1 VGDFEYWKIKP
12 VLSRITSPEQL
23 HEIEEASP
31 QIRGEDAELWRAF
44 IARDIPDW
52 KRKNYVPKNPLK
64 WYEVYK
70 RYRRE
75 QDKEIE
81 MGKARL
87 IEAMQGLK
95 KEKEAHLT
103 EKVKDTSRLP
113 KLPKDPGMMA
123 NNGGVPIGRKRGFAK
138 PASVLS
144 FTAGSKTKITSPAA
158 LLTRA
163 RREAKEM
170 SSRNKLSQPT
180 DQLKSKTRILQ
191 APQGMVDEYRTAAK
205 PAIRI
210 FTPRKKFSGRV
221 TDNNRTSDHT
231 FDEREQRLRALTM
244 KHTSEAGNY
253 TLVGSDSDSNHSN
266 LEEENDLFD
275 ESEPEPAL
283 PAKKLALSR
292 QASTPLHPPTRPA
305 PGTSR
310 PTVPIPKQTS
320 MSALKPASASPPSN
334 PKPSDLISSLVWKTK
349 PPRPQASPRPQ
360 SQAHSSPQEK
370 PTPEPNLLATA
381 AATARSPSPS
391 SNPSPR
397 GPVRPVPK
405 PPVLIKRKAEVDI
418 FNRRAKR

>member
-1 VGDFEYWKIKP
+1 VGDFEYWKIRP
-12 VLSRITSPEQL
+12 ILSRITSPEQL
-23 HEIEEASP
+23 HEIEEVSP

-52 KRKNYVPKNPLK
+52 KRKGYVPKNPLK

-75 QDKEIE
+75 QKKEIE
-81 MGKARL
+81 MDKARL

-113 KLPKDPGMMA
+113 KLPKDPRMMA
-123 NNGGVPIGRKRGFAK
+123 NNGGVPIGRKRSVAK

-210 FTPRKKFSGRV
+210 FTPRKKSSGGV
-221 TDNNRTSDHT
+221 TNKNHINYHTSND
-231 FDEREQRLRALTM
+231 REQRLRVLTM

-266 LEEENDLFD
+266 PEEDGLFD
-275 ESEPEPAL
+275 ESEPDPAP
-283 PAKKLALSR
+283 PAKKLALPM
-292 QASTPLHPPTRPA
+292 QASSPSHSPTRPVS
-305 PGTSR
+305 GTPR
-310 PTVPIPKQTS
+310 PKVLTPKPTS
-320 MSALKPASASPPSN
+320 MSALKPASASSPSN
-334 PKPSDLISSLVWKTK
+334 PKPSDLTTSISRSKTS
-349 PPRPQASPRPQ
+349 RSQAYPQLQ
-360 SQAHSSPQEK
+360 SQANSSLQAK
-370 PTPEPNLLATA
+370 PPPESNTLSAVPTV
-381 AATARSPSPS
+381 TARSPSPG
-391 SNPSPR
+391 SNLSLR
-397 GPVRPVPK
+397 GPACPVPK
-405 PPVLIKRKAEVDI
+405 PPVLMKRKAEVDI